1 MVFFFLFDFLIVLV
15 LVLVLFL
22 FVCLFYVSSLQKS
35 ITLKFHSIF
44 HPLSGS
50 KETIYNSMRKPS

>member
-1 MVFFFLFDFLIVLV
+1 MFFLLSDFLIVLV
-15 LVLVLFL
+15 LVLVLIL
-22 FVCLFYVSSLQKS
+22 FVCLFVSSLQKS
-35 ITLKFHSIF
+35 VTLKFHSIF

>member
-1 MVFFFLFDFLIVLV
+1 MFFFNFLIVLV

-50 KETIYNSMRKPS
+50 KETIYNLMRKP